1 MITGAWMGRNLTA
14 DLHRL
19 SPAQAERAARSA
31 RLSEISGPDGYPV
44 VSNNG
49 AEGSALLLLADR
61 FRDAACQA
69 LLKHAKAGKR
79 GWDDP
84 AVPKEKLL
92 AMLWANATRGDWV
105 DVACIAM
112 FLHNRVSGWGD
123 GVVLEDN
130 ARARPGT
137 GEEGGPQ

>member
-1 MITGAWMGRNLTA
+1 MITGRWMQRNMA
-14 DLHRL
+14 DDLHRL
-19 SPAQAERAARSA
+19 SPAQAERAAKA
-31 RLSEISGPDGYPV
+31 AMLGDVIGPDGYPV
-44 VSNNG
+44 VTDNG
-49 AEGSALLLLADR
+49 AEGSALLLLTDQ
-61 FRDAACQA
+61 FRDAICQT
-69 LLKHAKAGKR
+69 LLKHANAGKR

-84 AVPKEKLL
+84 SFPKEKLL

-123 GVVLEDN
+123 GVVLEDK
-130 ARARPGT
+130 ARAKPGT